1 MPELMVGTLPK
12 AKLDV
17 IAKQKLNED
26 SERLESDLQAI
37 KDWIKKQPHLD
48 GYIPTGKLLK
58 FIFLNRPNVS
68 LNTNFNESMREN
80 LSKK

>member
-1 MPELMVGTLPK
+1 MPELLVGTLPK

-48 GYIPTGKLLK
+48 GYIPTGKL
-58 FIFLNRPNVS
+58 
-68 LNTNFNESMREN
+68 
-80 LSKK
+80 